1 MALWSMWRRRNGKL
15 WEEKEAS
22 NEEVFHRTNMFFNNW
37 NKARRSEPSH
47 YSMVQHSQVLHWIPP
62 EPGCVR
68 DERGRQMMARA
79 ETKMPCMDAQLGEA
93 WGLLEVINFMQAK
106 GYVNVIFEMDSK
118 EVGYNLKSSNRDDS
132 DIGSVIQHCRNLLIN
147 FK

>member
-1 MALWSMWRRRNGKL
+1 M
-15 WEEKEAS
+15 E
-22 NEEVFHRTNMFFNNW
+22 
-37 NKARRSEPSH
+37 
-47 YSMVQHSQVLHWIPP
+47 Y
-62 EPGCVR
+62 
-68 DERGRQMMARA
+68 
-79 ETKMPCMDAQLGEA
+79 
-93 WGLLEVINFMQAK
+93 MQAK

>member
-1 MALWSMWRRRNGKL
+1 MDDLGQLFFQLMQSVNTSLQQRISMALWSKWRRRNGKL

-106 GYVNVIFEMDSK
+106 GYVNVIFEMDCVK
-118 EVGYNLKSSNRDDS
+118 G
-132 DIGSVIQHCRNLLIN
+132 
-147 FK
+147 